1 MAEEISLG
9 PGLCSLQ
16 GGANA
21 VKVKLL
27 FLPVS
32 TWLFLVFVLIWGAE
46 TSYLESGIL
55 IKVFWFVYNFYI
67 TVSMGEQRLSI
78 PISSFC

>member
-1 MAEEISLG
+1 MAEEISPG
-9 PGLCSLQ
+9 PGLCSLG

-21 VKVKLL
+21 VKVKLF

-55 IKVFWFVYNFYI
+55 IKVFWFMYNFYI
-67 TVSMGEQRLSI
+67 AASMGEQRLSL